1 MILISKLPALN
12 NTVQL
17 PIMAYVQYCTAASPH
32 LSCQLTVTFGHLKW
46 DCKETSGKRGQRRRE
61 KEIQEGLACII
72 TLSRWHIYRLCQ
84 RGHAFCRSKRSEV
97 WKSQLQHTGWPF
109 NNYYHIPSTHYHDGD
124 CDSARIT
131 TLSCHIGP
139 KTALLCDVGD
149 STALKNQHNKGR
161 QVKWKRRVGQREIW
175 SKDESG
181 GVRTIAPYST
191 LAVDVKHPSRSQWKA
206 QQIRRWPVCIH
217 YQSAHAPAPALNIRL
232 PLMSA

>member
-1 MILISKLPALN
+1 
-12 NTVQL
+12 
-17 PIMAYVQYCTAASPH
+17 MAYVQYCTAALLH

-46 DCKETSGKRGQRRRE
+46 DCKETSGRRGQRRRE

-124 CDSARIT
+124 CDSTRIT
-131 TLSCHIGP
+131 TLPCHIEP
-139 KTALLCDVGD
+139 KTGLLCDGSD

-161 QVKWKRRVGQREIW
+161 QVKWKKGEWNRERY
-175 SKDESG
+175 G
-181 GVRTIAPYST
+181 GRMRGG
-191 LAVDVKHPSRSQWKA
+191 LEQ
-206 QQIRRWPVCIH
+206 
-217 YQSAHAPAPALNIRL
+217 
-232 PLMSA
+232 